1 MSSRT
6 LSTTLLALASGLALA
21 ACERTRPLDETP
33 APQVTLHGVRLRYF
47 QADRLV
53 AQGRA
58 AQVTYQRSSGEV
70 GASEAVLRFPSRQAP
85 GGTEVQAARLDGS
98 LATRQADGKDGVVV
112 QAGGR
117 LVARTE
123 RAHFDG
129 QALEVTGTEPVMI
142 EGAALR
148 VHAGG
153 FHLWLQDERLEL
165 GGEVRSRLG
174 EAP

>member
-1 MSSRT
+1 MSPRT
-6 LSTTLLALASGLALA
+6 LPTTLLALASGLALA
-21 ACERTRPLDETP
+21 ACERTRPLDQAP

-58 AQVTYQRSSGEV
+58 AQVTYERSSGEV
-70 GASEAVLRFPSRQAP
+70 GASEAVLRFPSRRP
-85 GGTEVQAARLDGS
+85 SGGTEVRAARLEGS
-98 LATRQADGKDGVVV
+98 LATRQADGKDGVVI

-123 RAHFDG
+123 RAHLDG
-129 QALEVTGTEPVMI
+129 QALEVTGAEPVMI
-142 EGAALR
+142 EGPSLR
-148 VHAGG
+148 LHAGG

-165 GGEVRSRLG
+165 AGEVRGHLG